1 MLDPRIQD
9 LLDWESA
16 TGCLLPMDITRI
28 LEFEDQGH
36 IVDLITG
43 KVIQNGAS
51 DTFILSVIGEAE
63 LLAHDLEPM
72 P

>member
-9 LLDWESA
+9 LIDWEAA
-16 TGCLLPMDITRI
+16 TGRPLPMDIGRI

-36 IVDLITG
+36 TVDLITG
-43 KVIQNGAS
+43 QVIQNGAS

-63 LLAHDLEPM
+63 VLVHDRL
-72 P
+72 